1 MTTLMIVGTIMI
13 AVLMIAVAK
22 AMVSV

>member
-13 AVLMIAVAK
+13 AVLMIAAAK